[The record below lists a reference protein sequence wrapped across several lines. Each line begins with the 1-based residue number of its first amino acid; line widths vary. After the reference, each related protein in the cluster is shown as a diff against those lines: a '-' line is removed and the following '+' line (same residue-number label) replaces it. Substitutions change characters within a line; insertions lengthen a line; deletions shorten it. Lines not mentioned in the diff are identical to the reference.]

1 MVQKQAA
8 IEAINSTNAEYE
20 DDDQPTTH

>member
-8 IEAINSTNAEYE
+8 IEAINNTNAEYE